1 MADQLNY
8 QEHLLASSQTTIADI
23 YISHMALFKSFTVWF
38 DMGRTGSQNVVQIS
52 ERNVSFSVSHFQLWL
67 HPEPGLPTPTP
78 STKKAQLAE
87 DYFAGNTA
95 LFLQQEQYS
104 AAVDNWFC

>member
-1 MADQLNY
+1 
-8 QEHLLASSQTTIADI
+8 
-23 YISHMALFKSFTVWF
+23 
-38 DMGRTGSQNVVQIS
+38 MGRTGSQNVVQIS